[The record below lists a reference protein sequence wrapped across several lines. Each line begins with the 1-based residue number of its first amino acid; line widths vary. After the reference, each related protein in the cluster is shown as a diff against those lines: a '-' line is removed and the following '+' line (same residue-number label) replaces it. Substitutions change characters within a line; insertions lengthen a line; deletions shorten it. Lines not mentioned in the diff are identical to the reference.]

1 MVGLPK
7 RGRALGV
14 SLVLL
19 LLRSAA
25 AAIAA
30 ERAESLH
37 EDKVLLA
44 SPSPPLRLSIANRKL
59 QAASITK
66 VGLYM
71 IGSNEEVDISNGI
84 VSLDKLP
91 TSDLYVE
98 AVVVNGG
105 GIKAVKFDH
114 NEEANYRTETKA
126 PYAFCGDSRGDF
138 FTCSD
143 LVEGQH
149 TITATAYMKDGSP
162 IATKTV
168 TFSCK

>member
-1 MVGLPK
+1 MVALPK
-7 RGRALGV
+7 CGRALGV

-25 AAIAA
+25 AG
-30 ERAESLH
+30 RAESLR
-37 EDKVLLA
+37 EETVLLA
-44 SPSPPLRLSIANRKL
+44 SPSPPLRRSIANREL
-59 QAASITK
+59 QATSITK

-71 IGSNEEVDISNGI
+71 IGSNQEIDISSGI

-91 TSDLYVE
+91 TSNLYVE
-98 AVVVNGG
+98 AVVANGG

-114 NEEANYRTETKA
+114 NEETNYRTETKA

-143 LVEGQH
+143 LVEGLH
-149 TITATAYMKDGSP
+149 TITATAYMKDSSP
-162 IATKTV
+162 VASKTV
-168 TFSCK
+168 TFSRK